1 MRGGDRR
8 KPGRKARGFKA
19 LSRALWEPSSG
30 SQRTEQGRQQV
41 GLVPTALSRPVLSPS
56 HPAGAERDQHLLGPP
71 PETTGPL
78 PAGDSEEPGRPQA
91 CSTRARTEAG
101 TCSVQTS

>member
-8 KPGRKARGFKA
+8 KLGRKARGFKA
-19 LSRALWEPSSG
+19 LSRGLWEPSSG
-30 SQRTEQGRQQV
+30 SQRTEQGKQQA

-71 PETTGPL
+71 A
-78 PAGDSEEPGRPQA
+78 PAATAQDHRPTAGGGQRGARPAPGLQH
-91 CSTRARTEAG
+91 
-101 TCSVQTS
+101 TCTH